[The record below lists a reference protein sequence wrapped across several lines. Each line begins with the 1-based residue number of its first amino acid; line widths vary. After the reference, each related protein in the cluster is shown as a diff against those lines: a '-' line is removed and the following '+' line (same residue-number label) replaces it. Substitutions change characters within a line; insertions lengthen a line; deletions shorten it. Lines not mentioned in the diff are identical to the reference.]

1 MIAQRRGV
9 GITGFTHQRRMTC
22 VSHTY
27 HHDISVVTGYGIK
40 PALCCKKVI
49 SKDATDYSFIKSVL
63 SLLQCS
69 SASICWFL
77 HGCEVA
83 CA

>member
-40 PALCCKKVI
+40 PVFVLQESI
-49 SKDATDYSFIKSVL
+49 SKDAADYSFIKSVL

-69 SASICWFL
+69 SASIC
-77 HGCEVA
+77 
-83 CA
+83 